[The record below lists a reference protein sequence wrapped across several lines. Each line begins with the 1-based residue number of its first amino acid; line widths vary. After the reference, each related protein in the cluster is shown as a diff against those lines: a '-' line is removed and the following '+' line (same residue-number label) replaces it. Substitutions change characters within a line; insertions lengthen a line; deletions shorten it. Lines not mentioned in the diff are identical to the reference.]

1 MAQYGHWFFY
11 YITGGLLCPI
21 CFLLGVPGPFAFLGL
36 PSPLTLHS
44 HGFLLSSLGFPSPII
59 LSFILEAH
67 GLAINLLLSLL
78 SLLWAYSHF
87 FISYTAHGLLF
98 FFFFF
103 FFLFPGSF
111 KPIYPFKAHL
121 FISWACDPLFLPL
134 GLNGFSIH
142 LPTLF
147 YLCCWASPF
156 HLDFQNGHQQF
167 FFFFLSLYFYCI
179 SHPMLTVLFFRSVH

>member
-1 MAQYGHWFFY
+1 MSFYWVLWASPAQSHYSSSL
-11 YITGGLLCPI
+11 GLMGLPSTPY
-21 CFLLGVPGPFAFLGL
+21 FLAFINLGL
-36 PSPLTLHS
+36 PWPILTFS
-44 HGFLLSSLGFPSPII
+44 HHI
-59 LSFILEAH
+59 LPMVC
-67 GLAINLLLSLL
+67 
-78 SLLWAYSHF
+78 
-87 FISYTAHGLLF
+87 F

-156 HLDFQNGHQQF
+156 HLGFQNGHQQF
-167 FFFFLSLYFYCI
+167 FFFFFFFIILLMYFS
-179 SHPMLTVLFFRSVH
+179 SHAHCLIF

>member
-1 MAQYGHWFFY
+1 MPLFHVCPKFSCCLCVGRGWPAQSAIHFLLFFGFPFFYSLPHLGAGPCLTVGFAFLQSTLFSTPISCHATLSFLLRNCLPQSCRASLGLLFILLPMAQYGHWFFY

-21 CFLLGVPGPFAFLGL
+21 CFLLGVPCPFAFLGL

-87 FISYTAHGLLF
+87 FIS
-98 FFFFF
+98 
-103 FFLFPGSF
+103 
-111 KPIYPFKAHL
+111 
-121 FISWACDPLFLPL
+121 
-134 GLNGFSIH
+134 
-142 LPTLF
+142 
-147 YLCCWASPF
+147 
-156 HLDFQNGHQQF
+156 
-167 FFFFLSLYFYCI
+167 
-179 SHPMLTVLFFRSVH
+179 